1 MPIVTIKIIEGGFS
15 DEQKQEMIKKLTDA
29 MLSITGENFRQNTW
43 VLVEETKSGD
53 WGIGGYRVTAADVK
67 AKMS

>member
-1 MPIVTIKIIEGGFS
+1 MPIVTIKIIEGTFS

-29 MLSITGENFRQNTW
+29 MLSTTGENFRQNTW

-53 WGIGGYRVTAADVK
+53 WGIGGHPVTADDVK